1 MSHIRPS
8 YRDGDPLR
16 RLMAAIVLRAAR
28 DLDLPKYRASALAF
42 LGDSE
47 GQAWLKA
54 FGISERNVRQFL
66 EEND

>member
-42 LGDSE
+42 LPS
-47 GQAWLKA
+47 
-54 FGISERNVRQFL
+54 
-66 EEND
+66 

>member
-16 RLMAAIVLRAAR
+16 RLMAAVILRAAR
-28 DLDLPKYRASALAF
+28 DLDLPKHRASALAF

-54 FGISERNVRQFL
+54 FGISERNVRQRL
-66 EEND
+66 ADSD